1 MFSFA
6 WTVSMYSQSVPS
18 GLLTSELF
26 VVLQNSARILLPGT
40 DTASCSQKNH
50 VLLFFMVYT
59 AVLRFSASYVVG

>member
-18 GLLTSELF
+18 GFLTSELF

-40 DTASCSQKNH
+40 DTASCSKKIMFSSSSWSTQ
-50 VLLFFMVYT
+50 LF
-59 AVLRFSASYVVG
+59 YVSQPPML

>member
-6 WTVSMYSQSVPS
+6 WTVSMYSQSAPS

-26 VVLQNSARILLPGT
+26 VVLQNSAWILLPGT

-50 VLLFFMVYT
+50 VLLFMVYT
-59 AVLRFSASYVVG
+59 AILHFSTSYVVG